1 MTKRKIANKIDELE
15 GDRGTDNTDC
25 MVMNLAHVKHPNGK
39 RWPDMEDSPH
49 PELTIKPY
57 PEQKPNSLK
66 IAVPT
71 VIPEEFRTGRIIF
84 VEACAG
90 DSITREGDGTPDT
103 RATTACE
110 LWEAMSDEQLE
121 EEHKIRQ
128 ERGESIPDLLADRV

>member
-15 GDRGTDNTDC
+15 EDHGTDNTDC
-25 MVMNLAHVKHPNGK
+25 VVMNLAHVKTPRGK

-49 PELTIKPY
+49 PDLTIKPY

-66 IAVPT
+66 VAVPT
-71 VIPEEFRTGRIIF
+71 VIPEEFRTGRILF

-90 DSITREGDGTPDT
+90 DSTTRDGDGTPEAT
-103 RATTACE
+103 KTTACE

-128 ERGESIPDLLADRV
+128 EWGEPIPDRLADYA